1 MAAEEGIVM
10 RTFGLIL
17 VSTILATPALASDP
31 AAKLSA
37 EIDRLLAKDWD
48 AKFVEPAP
56 LATDA
61 TFLRRASLD
70 LIGRIPTIAEVRS
83 FLSDTSADK
92 RTQLIDRLLA
102 SDEYAVHLA
111 SVTRVE
117 WMPQSLGNFRL
128 QFQGAEFEK
137 WFEGQFKN
145 NVGFDKIIAAILNAD
160 VSIGQRGM
168 VNFNNPR
175 NMGGEKAALQAFYD
189 VADGKPEE
197 MAAAASR
204 LFLGVKLECAQ
215 CHDHPFA
222 PYSKDQFWEFA
233 AFFGEFT
240 PLSPVSPSFVGPL
253 PPQYELN
260 RLTIPNTSREV
271 SAKYFTGGEPEWTPN
286 RTPRAELVAWLTK
299 PDNPLFARNLANRLW
314 AHLFGL
320 GLIDPIDE
328 PGEQNPP
335 SHPAVLDTIA
345 KAVVSSNYDI
355 RVVLKGIA
363 LSRAYQ
369 LTSELTHPSQAE
381 PKHFA
386 RMTTKGLT
394 GHQIFDS
401 LNTASGQAASANA
414 DNSSTRRFAA
424 NEVQGGN
431 RGEFVSRFPQTNR
444 RTESATSI
452 LQSLMLM
459 NGKYVSGLATAAQ
472 NPLLARLQK
481 WHDSTDV
488 QIETLFLAT
497 LGRYPTAAEAER
509 YEAFV
514 NSGGGTGNET
524 QALKDVFWVLVNGTE
539 FLLNH

>member
-1 MAAEEGIVM
+1 M
-10 RTFGLIL
+10 RAFGLFL
-17 VSTILATPALASDP
+17 VSVTLATPALADEP
-31 AAKLSA
+31 AAKLTA
-37 EIDRLLAKDWD
+37 EIDRLLATDWA
-48 AKFVEPAP
+48 AKSVEPAP

-70 LIGRIPTIAEVRS
+70 LIGRIPTIAEVRP
-83 FLSDTSADK
+83 FLADK
-92 RTQLIDRLLA
+92 SPEKRQKLIDRLLA
-102 SDEYAVHLA
+102 SDEHAVHLA

-117 WMPQSLGNFRL
+117 WMPQTLGNFRL
-128 QFQGAEFEK
+128 QFRGAEFEG
-137 WFEGQFKN
+137 WLEGQFQKN
-145 NVGFDKIIAAILNAD
+145 VRFDKIVATILNAD
-160 VSIGQRGM
+160 ASVGQRGM
-168 VNFNNPR
+168 VNFGNVR
-175 NMGGEKAALQAFYD
+175 NETGEKAALQAFYD

-222 PYSKDQFWEFA
+222 PYSRDQFWEFA

-240 PLSPVSPSFVGPL
+240 PLSPVAPSFVGPL
-253 PPQYELN
+253 PPQYESN
-260 RLTIPNTSREV
+260 RLTIPNTNREV
-271 SAKYFTGGEPEWTPN
+271 SARYFTGGEPDWSPN
-286 RTPRAELVAWLTK
+286 RTPRAELAAWLTK

-314 AHLFGL
+314 AHLFGR

-328 PGEQNPP
+328 PGEENPP
-335 SHPAVLDTIA
+335 SHPAVLDAIA
-345 KAVVSSNYDI
+345 KAVVDSNYDI

-369 LTSELTHPSQAE
+369 LSSEQTHPSQAE

-386 RMTTKGLT
+386 RMTVKGLT

-401 LNTASGQAASANA
+401 LNTASEQPAAAKGEGVGS
-414 DNSSTRRFAA
+414 RRFAA
-424 NEVQGGN
+424 SEVQGGN

-481 WHDSTDV
+481 WYDSTDV
-488 QIETLFLAT
+488 QVETLFLAT
-497 LGRYPTAAEAER
+497 LGRYPTKAEAER

-514 NSGGGTGNET
+514 NTGGGTGNET